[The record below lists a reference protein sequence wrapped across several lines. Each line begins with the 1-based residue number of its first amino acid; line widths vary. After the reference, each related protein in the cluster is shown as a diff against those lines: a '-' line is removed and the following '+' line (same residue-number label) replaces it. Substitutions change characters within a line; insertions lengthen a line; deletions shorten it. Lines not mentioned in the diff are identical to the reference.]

1 MQGVPDPGSAAAEI
15 EFRAVTKRYPGRTTA
30 AVSELSLNVPAG
42 EICVLIGPSGSGKTT
57 AMKMVNRLIDITDGD
72 ITIGGQSVR
81 SLDLTELRRGIGYVF
96 QQIGLFPHMSVEDNI
111 GTVPRLLGWDKKRI
125 RSRVGE
131 LLELVG
137 LEQSDAKRYPGQFS
151 GGQRQRI
158 GVARAMAAGQ
168 PIMLMDEPFG
178 AVDPIARDR
187 LQSDFLRL
195 HAEVQKTV
203 IFVTHD
209 IDEAIKMGH
218 RIAILRDGELVQYG
232 TPDEI
237 LASPAN
243 EFIAD
248 FVGAD
253 RGLKRLLLRELRD
266 IELTLANGEADDAA
280 DHRRAHVP
288 ARRALDDGHRPGERA
303 HGAGRGR
310 RATGHRVDGDRW
322 PTSPTS
328 TVRHRGRGLA
338 AHARSDRAPD
348 RTKRPGHPDLPAG
361 VELRAREPPVL
372 LGLVLQPLEQHVRA
386 AAHRAH
392 RAHHHRRRHRL
403 RHCVRHRTRG
413 VPLAVGRQPRYGGRS
428 ALVYTIPAWPS
439 SSSWCRSPGSR
450 G

>member
-1 MQGVPDPGSAAAEI
+1 MQGVPDPGSAAAAI
-15 EFRAVTKRYPGRTTA
+15 EFRAVTKRYPGREA
-30 AVSELSLNVPAG
+30 PAVRELSLSVPAG

-57 AMKMVNRLIDITDGD
+57 AMKMVNRLIDITEGD

-111 GTVPRLLGWDKKRI
+111 GTVPRLLGWDKQRI
-125 RSRVGE
+125 RARVGE

-187 LQSDFLRL
+187 LQNDFLRL

-218 RIAILRDGELVQYG
+218 RMAILRDGELVQYG

-253 RGLKRLLLRELRD
+253 RGLKRLLLRKLGD
-266 IELTLANGEADDAA
+266 IELTSANGGADDLPTIDEHTCLRDALSIMVT
-280 DHRRAHVP
+280 RRVT
-288 ARRALDDGHRPGERA
+288 ALTVLGDGGERRGTVSMETLA
-303 HGAGRGR
+303 HFA
-310 RATGHRVDGDRW
+310 DLDK
-322 PTSPTS
+322 
-328 TVRHRGRGLA
+328 
-338 AHARSDRAPD
+338 SDAE
-348 RTKRPGHPDLPAG
+348 
-361 VELRAREPPVL
+361 VEA
-372 LGLVLQPLEQHVRA
+372 
-386 AAHRAH
+386 
-392 RAHHHRRRHRL
+392 
-403 RHCVRHRTRG
+403 
-413 VPLAVGRQPRYGGRS
+413 
-428 ALVYTIPAWPS
+428 
-439 SSSWCRSPGSR
+439 
-450 G
+450 